1 VSALGKFIRFYG
13 SWLYQCFCEIFSVFS
28 VASLH
33 SVFCGESLKR
43 YTTRVLLRSLS
54 QINFRNLQTPR
65 LEFSEGITAVV
76 GQNASGKSN
85 LLNACYLG
93 STGELPHGQISEAVR
108 IGESE
113 GFVSVKMERLDGIS
127 TVEIGLAP
135 GKKLVRLDGQSVR
148 PFDVAKVAAAVLI
161 TPEDADL
168 IHGSPSNRRSY
179 LDSLLSKLSLR
190 YALMLREYLRVVEQ
204 RNALLKSSY
213 EDPTLEVWTT
223 KFLELGGELEALR
236 QRAMKRIRDMATT
249 TYKDISSDTKD
260 LDVTLLNN
268 EGSLSLQEALE
279 RSRDEERARGITV
292 VGPHRDDLVLTL
304 NGNSVQAYGSRGEAR
319 TVSLAL
325 RVAEYQLLLE
335 KHGEAPVL
343 LLDDFTAELDA
354 NRRAYL
360 LELAANTP
368 QAIVTGT
375 ETPPKHDALFHVSN
389 GTFIAN

>member
-1 VSALGKFIRFYG
+1 M
-13 SWLYQCFCEIFSVFS
+13 Q
-28 VASLH
+28 
-33 SVFCGESLKR
+33 
-43 YTTRVLLRSLS
+43 VLLRSLS
-54 QINFRNLQTPR
+54 QLNFRNLLTPR
-65 LEFSEGITAVV
+65 LEFQSGITAIV

-93 STGELPHGQISEAVR
+93 CTGELPHGQIAEAVK

-113 GFVSVKMERLDGIS
+113 GFVGVKMERQDGIS
-127 TVEIGLAP
+127 TIEIGLAP
-135 GKKLVRLDGQSVR
+135 GKKLVRLDGQNVR
-148 PFDVAKVAAAVLI
+148 PFDIAKVAAAVLI

-168 IHGSPSNRRSY
+168 VHGSPSNRRSY

-204 RNALLKSSY
+204 RNALLKQSY
-213 EDPTLEVWTT
+213 EDPTLEVWTA
-223 KFLELGGELEALR
+223 KFLELGSELETLR
-236 QRAMKRIRDMATT
+236 QRAMKRIREMAMA

-260 LDVTLLNN
+260 LDVLLLNN
-268 EGSLSLQEALE
+268 EGVVTLQEALGK
-279 RSRDEERARGITV
+279 SRDEERARGITV

-389 GTFIAN
+389 GTFQAS